1 MPNHLH
7 TIIYLDNNSP
17 EINKVIGEAKRL
29 FSYSIVS
36 KLKKLNQ
43 LDTIIRLQNFVSDYE
58 RKKGVKHKVFE
69 DSFDGKE
76 CYNYNY
82 ILQKLNYMHLNPV
95 KEGLIITP
103 QEYLHSSAKY
113 YSTGDQGIYP
123 VKHFV
128 EVFEGKAAFEFSR
141 KYFFK

>member
-58 RKKGVKHKVFE
+58 ITC
-69 DSFDGKE
+69 SFIRFMGSNSHETK
-76 CYNYNY
+76 
-82 ILQKLNYMHLNPV
+82 ILKL
-95 KEGLIITP
+95 
-103 QEYLHSSAKY
+103 
-113 YSTGDQGIYP
+113 
-123 VKHFV
+123 
-128 EVFEGKAAFEFSR
+128 
-141 KYFFK
+141 